1 MQQIPSG
8 GQPDSIIQFRQE
20 RTDDEG
26 NLFAI
31 IRLLAKSNPSL
42 KARLEHGPQNTL
54 FTSKTIQNEVIG
66 VTANLTRDHFCQCLE
81 KCEICVPSK
90 DERFECLGEE
100 SWDWDASTRTLANG
114 LTHTMRSFGH
124 IFCFVC
130 TMDMLEPMRPLAS
143 ALQGR
148 LVEVYF
154 GFKKVE

>member
-81 KCEICVPSK
+81 KCPHFFLIADETTPHGREIVSVCLPFLDFVEASCRQKSVKCSSTCVTSQGL
-90 DERFECLGEE
+90 LG
-100 SWDWDASTRTLANG
+100 
-114 LTHTMRSFGH
+114 
-124 IFCFVC
+124 
-130 TMDMLEPMRPLAS
+130 RP
-143 ALQGR
+143 
-148 LVEVYF
+148 
-154 GFKKVE
+154 